1 MVNVARIPCKC
12 DAVHAANNPREMHIF
27 MLSFICKKQI
37 HLFKTVLGRCVSKLD
52 ISIQNCIIR
61 NASVHTERYPRPI
74 TVLHTNNELLTF
86 SEKLRIDEEDAVL
99 WLTHASFF
107 KRRFKKTNTK
117 KNKKNCQCF
126 LQEQNSVASH
136 YPVVL
141 QCAIGTRH
149 QSVPTRRSKANLSV
163 LRVYQTQ
170 HHTDPSNEA
179 VFNTSDPAAA
189 NARNKFTDAPCRHPR
204 NT

>member
-37 HLFKTVLGRCVSKLD
+37 HLFKTVLGRCVPNWIFLYKIVLSEMRVFTRK
-52 ISIQNCIIR
+52 
-61 NASVHTERYPRPI
+61 RYPRPI

-107 KRRFKKTNTK
+107 KRRFKKTNTQK
-117 KNKKNCQCF
+117 KPKKLSMLPARAKQRCKSLSSCVAMCNRHTSPKCANQT
-126 LQEQNSVASH
+126 EQS
-136 YPVVL
+136 
-141 QCAIGTRH
+141 
-149 QSVPTRRSKANLSV
+149 
-163 LRVYQTQ
+163 
-170 HHTDPSNEA
+170 
-179 VFNTSDPAAA
+179 
-189 NARNKFTDAPCRHPR
+189 
-204 NT
+204 

>member
-1 MVNVARIPCKC
+1 MFQIGYFYTKLYYQKCECSHGEVSETYNCPPHEQWTPHILRKTPYWRRRCCFMANACKLTLLP
-12 DAVHAANNPREMHIF
+12 AG
-27 MLSFICKKQI
+27 LKKQ
-37 HLFKTVLGRCVSKLD
+37 T
-52 ISIQNCIIR
+52 
-61 NASVHTERYPRPI
+61 
-74 TVLHTNNELLTF
+74 
-86 SEKLRIDEEDAVL
+86 
-99 WLTHASFF
+99 
-107 KRRFKKTNTK
+107 
-117 KNKKNCQCF
+117 NKKKSCQFF
-126 LQEQNSVASH
+126 LQEQNNVASH

-141 QCAIGTRH
+141 QCAISTHH